1 MDVPFASPSLGF
13 IEPVAREKT
22 HLWALARRPISWA
35 EHWLSRWSIGLRIY
49 ALVALGVGAFLILGG
64 IHFYATAA
72 GQQVGARTTQ
82 FRQVLHNVEIINH
95 EILLMRIAANQYA
108 TAPEDALVAFED
120 AHGNAL
126 NALGAALMAADGEPA
141 TLAAL
146 QSIANDLASVPE
158 KFYAMTQAYDQV
170 GLSDHDGIRGTM
182 RSSLTELETAL
193 RQWPEVGDIV
203 GHLQTLK
210 RHEQDALLVADEKS
224 LGHLHKA
231 VNELDFALF
240 GGPFDNA
247 TKAHLSGLL
256 TVYGKAAK
264 AYVAAIAL
272 RTKAWDS
279 LISQLR
285 DMTDKAS
292 QTSGDTLGEQY
303 AADLEMAQTTEQS
316 TFLILLGGGSALV
329 IFVVLS
335 ALVARSIHRPVE
347 KIEQAMRKIV
357 DGDTATA
364 VPGLDR
370 GDEIGR
376 MAQAIAVFK
385 RTSQEMAEIQEAE
398 KLRKQ
403 QAEDERRADMTRLA
417 DEFEGKVRGVANA
430 VNATAGQMQTHAQ
443 GVASDASQTLALG
456 TEVSNLVCEAAGNIA
471 LIVEAADHLSA
482 SVALVDARITESS
495 TVVSRALEN
504 AHQAT
509 SQVSELSR
517 SANRIGEVVDLIS
530 AIANQTNLLALNAT
544 IEAAR
549 AGNAGKGFAIVASE
563 VKDLSARTAQ
573 ATQEISHQIEMV
585 RSQISA
591 TVAATN
597 DICTEVQT
605 MHTIAHSVAEA
616 VRSQDDAARQ
626 IASRVQAAAE
636 GAEAI
641 SDRITDMSQAMETS
655 SQSAQGLL
663 EASDL
668 LASSSEDLGAEIK
681 AFHADIHTR
690 NSHQEAA

>member
-1 MDVPFASPSLGF
+1 MDVAATLRFVDHDAPAKSR
-13 IEPVAREKT
+13 V
-22 HLWALARRPISWA
+22 WAFTQRPIHTA

-49 ALVALGVGAFLILGG
+49 ALVALGVLAFLSLGS

-95 EILLMRIAANQYA
+95 EILLMRIASNQYA
-108 TAPEDALVAFED
+108 TTPEDAKVAFED

-126 NALGAALMAADGEPA
+126 NALGAALMAADGQPA

-146 QSIANDLASVPE
+146 QAMANDLAVVPE
-158 KFYAMTQAYDQV
+158 KFDAMTQAYDLV
-170 GLSDHDGIRGTM
+170 GLTDRDGIRGTM
-182 RSSLTELETAL
+182 RSSLGELENAL
-193 RQWPEVGDIV
+193 SQWPNVGAIS
-203 GHLQTLK
+203 GHLQALK
-210 RHEQDALLVADEKS
+210 RHEQDALLVADEDS

-231 VNELDFALF
+231 INELDFALF
-240 GGPFDNA
+240 GGPFDSQ
-247 TKAHLSGLL
+247 TKSHLSGLL
-256 TVYGKAAK
+256 TTYGKAAK
-264 AYVAAIAL
+264 SYVSAITA
-272 RTKAWDS
+272 RNEAWDG

-285 DMTDKAS
+285 DMTDEAS

-303 AADLEMAQTTEQS
+303 AADLELAQTTEQS
-316 TFLILLGGGSALV
+316 TILILIGGGSALV
-329 IFVVLS
+329 IFVLLS
-335 ALVARSIHRPVE
+335 ILVARSIHRPVE
-347 KIEQAMRKIV
+347 KIEQAMHLIV
-357 DGDTATA
+357 DGNIDTP

-370 GDEIGR
+370 GDEIGQ

-385 RTSQEMAEIQEAE
+385 RTSQEMAAFQEAE

-403 QAEDERRADMTRLA
+403 QAEAERRADMTRLA
-417 DEFEGKVRGVANA
+417 DEFEGKVRGVARA
-430 VNATAGQMQTHAQ
+430 VNQTAGQMQTHAQ
-443 GVASDASQTLALG
+443 GVASDAHQTLALG

-482 SVALVDARITESS
+482 SVTLVDQRISESS
-495 TVVSRALEN
+495 TVVGRALEN

-509 SQVSELSR
+509 SQVSELSH
-517 SANRIGEVVDLIS
+517 SANRIGEVVDLIN

-573 ATQEISHQIEMV
+573 ATQEISHHIEMV
-585 RSQISA
+585 RSQIAA
-591 TVAATN
+591 TVTATN

-626 IASRVQAAAE
+626 IASRVQAAAA

-681 AFHADIHTR
+681 NFHADIHTR
-690 NSHQEAA
+690 NSHDEAA